1 MIFDY
6 IVVAPHREEQKKE
19 ELSVLE
25 EDGELDDESD
35 ADDSDLDD
43 DEIIEAA
50 NKRSSTGSV
59 PSYSDEDNSSLY
71 PQAGSPMDIVD
82 FE

>member
-1 MIFDY
+1 MVFDC

-43 DEIIEAA
+43 DEIEAA

-59 PSYSDEDNSSLY
+59 PSYSDGDNSSLY